1 MRRLHVDRKLA
12 PKPYILHHIII
23 LRVRRLHVDREIC
36 AREATVECKNE
47 RDGFEEECRGLREG
61 LAALTDA
68 LKISKSVNRVKER

>member
-1 MRRLHVDRKLA
+1 M
-12 PKPYILHHIII
+12 
-23 LRVRRLHVDREIC
+23 RRLHVDREIC